1 VVRKHNNLQRAA
13 LDTQR
18 RVGVQLKLPSVDE
31 INQVLATLNGKSVP
45 KPAGNSLAGHASG
58 LPFEDLIH
66 DCLAAAFPKRVL
78 RQYEAINRNLLD
90 NPQAST
96 LEERMEVLGPPSLQ
110 YLLKRGKTAMKEWS
124 PTNQFEVKQDDTAET
139 IIFPNTLCEFSDE
152 RVILLDVK
160 TQDIDKKAQAPNI
173 MSADKLAHAA
183 VLAIKAKKPVP
194 FEIVY
199 AGVKWK
205 KVGEK
210 LICEEVKAISM
221 MRIDPPLY
229 INWVAAQQI
238 QFHPFSIDQDYE
250 GSPEQ
255 WCKDYIANFC
265 NSLSERID
273 KEHERLKFF
282 KSALN

>member
-1 VVRKHNNLQRAA
+1 
-13 LDTQR
+13 
-18 RVGVQLKLPSVDE
+18 LKLPSIDE
-31 INQVLATLNGKSVP
+31 LDRVFASLNGKSVP
-45 KPAGNSLAGHASG
+45 KPAGNTLAGHASG

-66 DCLAAAFPKRVL
+66 DCLTSTFPGQVL

-90 NPQAST
+90 NPKAIT
-96 LEERMEVLGPPSLQ
+96 LEQRMKVLGPPALQ

-124 PTNQFEVKQDDTAET
+124 PSNQFQVKQDDTAES
-139 IIFPNTLCEFSDE
+139 IIFPNNNCQFSDE
-152 RVILLDVK
+152 RIILLDVK
-160 TQDIDKKAQAPNI
+160 TQDIGKKAQAPNI

-183 VLAIKAKKPVP
+183 VLAITAKKPVP

-199 AGVKWK
+199 AGVKWR
-205 KVGEK
+205 KVGDK

-221 MRIDPPLY
+221 MRIQPPLY

-238 QFHPFSIDQDYE
+238 QFHPFAIDQDYK
-250 GSPEQ
+250 GTPEQ